1 MQRVSSAG
9 RERHALFSALIK
21 EILFPSL
28 FKAEEKWFGAS
39 FKVIHLLQARSS
51 LFVGNVLENF
61 WLRWEGPLLYRSK
74 CQTKKKKKVFIIKAF
89 VWKIKILTAG
99 CEGITFLKCGKKT
112 RTHIQFYLH
121 ALSNVYFLIM
131 FWEIGGGRGQN
142 EEKNLL
148 NMPINI

>member
-1 MQRVSSAG
+1 MRRATSLPFQVS
-9 RERHALFSALIK
+9 
-21 EILFPSL
+21 
-28 FKAEEKWFGAS
+28 
-39 FKVIHLLQARSS
+39 
-51 LFVGNVLENF
+51 N
-61 WLRWEGPLLYRSK
+61 
-74 CQTKKKKKVFIIKAF
+74 KKKKKVFIIKAF

-99 CEGITFLKCGKKT
+99 CEGITFLKCGKKP